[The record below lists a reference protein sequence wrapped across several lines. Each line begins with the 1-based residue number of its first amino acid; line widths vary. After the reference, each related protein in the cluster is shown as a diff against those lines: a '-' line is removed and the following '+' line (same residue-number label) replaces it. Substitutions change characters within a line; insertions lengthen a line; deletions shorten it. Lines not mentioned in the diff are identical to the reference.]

1 MQRREFIALV
11 GGAAAAATDRGKG
24 RSGWPESGNRW
35 PHWQHRP
42 FWTIDGPTLKRG
54 RELKTTSGVERMM
67 PCLAL
72 LRSAPVNS
80 HTPMHTWSS

>member
-35 PHWQHRP
+35 PYAGS
-42 FWTIDGPTLKRG
+42 IVL
-54 RELKTTSGVERMM
+54 SGQLM
-67 PCLAL
+67 PRQAA
-72 LRSAPVNS
+72 SGTKN
-80 HTPMHTWSS
+80 HQWS

>member
-35 PHWQHRP
+35 PRAGS
-42 FWTIDGPTLKRG
+42 IVL
-54 RELKTTSGVERMM
+54 SGQLM
-67 PCLAL
+67 P
-72 LRSAPVNS
+72 N
-80 HTPMHTWSS
+80 H